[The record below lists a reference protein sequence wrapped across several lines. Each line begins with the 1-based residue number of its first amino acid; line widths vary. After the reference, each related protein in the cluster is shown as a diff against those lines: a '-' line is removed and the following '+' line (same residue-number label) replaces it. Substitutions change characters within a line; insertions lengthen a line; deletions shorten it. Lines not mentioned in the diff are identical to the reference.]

1 MFNFALLLRFFIV
14 GGSTG
19 FLFLGI
25 GYMLAETAGIQVIV
39 ASSIAFTIAIFYNYV
54 LHYYWTYAS
63 DAPHGMALI
72 RYLIMCAGAMCLN
85 GLVMHLGLLLTSLHY
100 IALQLL
106 AGIAI
111 ISWTL
116 TISFFWTFHR
126 D

>member
-1 MFNFALLLRFFIV
+1 
-14 GGSTG
+14 
-19 FLFLGI
+19 
-25 GYMLAETAGIQVIV
+25 MLAETAGIQVIV
-39 ASSIAFTIAIFYNYV
+39 VSSIAFTIAIFYNYV

-63 DAPHGMALI
+63 DAAHGMALI
-72 RYLIMCAGAMCLN
+72 RYSRMCAGAMCLN
-85 GLVMHLGLLLTSLHY
+85 GLVMHLGPLLTSLHD

-111 ISWTL
+111 ILWTL